1 VRENVPYRKLLRVAL
16 AAITLAMALPVGAS
30 TAGAAPRIPTPAE
43 SVASLANRFGVAVTA
58 LETGDCQRWLIFQ
71 RSVRARSVPPCDEAT
86 HAAFANWQPTQVA
99 RYGTGA
105 VITYI
110 SAGHPR
116 GLTLSYLL
124 GPGRR
129 FVLVDTLDP
138 ERTPGVFAGTRSSI
152 PFRIAINAVLSA
164 LRHRNCNL
172 FWTRAVFFT
181 NARPWTN
188 LPGTGAKTK
197 ARACRAA
204 FGPPQSPLVRDLMA
218 NPEVRPIHFGGTRN
232 WHFFGLRTPSH
243 YYNFVVA
250 RYGDQPG
257 SRLKY
262 FVDPPVRVF

>member
-1 VRENVPYRKLLRVAL
+1 M
-16 AAITLAMALPVGAS
+16 TLAVALPVGAS
-30 TAGAAPRIPTPAE
+30 TAAAASRVPTPAE
-43 SVASLANRFGVAVTA
+43 SVASLANRFGVAVTG

-71 RSVRARSVPPCDEAT
+71 RSVRARIMPPCDEAT
-86 HAAFANWQPTQVA
+86 VAAFANWQPTQVA

-152 PFRIAINAVLSA
+152 PFRTGINAVLSA
-164 LRHRNCNL
+164 LRHHNCNL

-218 NPEVRPIHFGGTRN
+218 NPEARPIHFGGTRN
-232 WHFFGLRTPSH
+232 WHFFGLRTRSH